1 MKSWKLI
8 YLIVAMTLQAQQA
21 PMAAPASVPLYQ
33 VTLEQSS
40 AKAINYRYLKSSTK
54 IDFKGTALAPTASG
68 MAKVSSEA
76 TTTQIKAKFEGLP
89 DPTQF
94 GPEYLTYVLWAISP
108 EGRAANLGEI
118 LLKKGHGKVEVT
130 EPLQSFGLV
139 VTAEP
144 YFAVAQPS
152 NVVVM
157 ENAVRKGTEGK
168 IELIDAKYDLLK
180 RGSYHMDA
188 SPSAGMPMDKKTPF
202 EVYEARNAVA
212 IAMAEGAQTY
222 APDAFAKA
230 QSQLT
235 QSETEKGSVKVKSMA
250 AREATQS
257 AEDSRLIAVK
267 RQETERLASERK
279 LAQDTLDQANSDAA
293 QAKLAA
299 DQASAAA
306 ATALASADSSRQAAQ
321 SENTNL
327 RAQLLAQLSAILETR
342 ATARGLIVNMSGMT
356 FNTSKSTLKPLGRE
370 KLAKIAGL
378 VLAHPGLK
386 MQVEGYTDNTGGDAL
401 NQSLSEKR
409 ADAARNYLVDEG
421 VKSENIT
428 SKGLGKADPID
439 SNATA
444 AGRSKNRRVELVV
457 SGAGITDPSGETK

>member
-1 MKSWKLI
+1 MI
-8 YLIVAMTLQAQQA
+8 YLIVAMTLQAQTPIPA
-21 PMAAPASVPLYQ
+21 PSVPLYR

-40 AKAINYRYLKSSTK
+40 AKAINYRYMKSSTK

-118 LLKKGHGKVEVT
+118 LLKKGKGKVEVT

-157 ENAVRKGTEGK
+157 ENAVRKGTKGN
-168 IELIDAKYDLLK
+168 IEFIDAKYDLLK
-180 RGSYHMDA
+180 RGSYHMEA
-188 SPSAGMPMDKKTPF
+188 NPSAGMPLDKDTPF

-212 IAMAEGAQTY
+212 IASSEGAQTY
-222 APDAFAKA
+222 APEAFAKA
-230 QSQLT
+230 QGQLT
-235 QSETEKGSVKVKSMA
+235 QSETEKGNAKVKSMA

-257 AEDSRLIAVK
+257 AEDARLIAVK
-267 RQETERLASERK
+267 RQETERLANERK
-279 LAQDTLDQANSDAA
+279 LAQANIDQANSATAQANSNAA
-293 QAKLAA
+293 QAQIAA

-306 ATALASADSSRQAAQ
+306 ATALASADSSRKAAQ
-321 SENTNL
+321 RENTNL
-327 RAQLLAQLSAILETR
+327 RAQLLAQLSSILETR

-356 FNTSKSTLKPLGRE
+356 FNTSKSTLLPLGRE

-386 MQVEGYTDNTGGDAL
+386 MEVEGYTDNTGGDAL
-401 NQSLSEKR
+401 NQTLSEKR

-428 SKGLGKADPID
+428 SKGLGKADPIE

-444 AGRSKNRRVELVV
+444 AGRAKNRRVELVV

>member
-1 MKSWKLI
+1 M
-8 YLIVAMTLQAQQA
+8 
-21 PMAAPASVPLYQ
+21 
-33 VTLEQSS
+33 
-40 AKAINYRYLKSSTK
+40 
-54 IDFKGTALAPTASG
+54 
-68 MAKVSSEA
+68 EA
-76 TTTQIKAKFEGLP
+76 
-89 DPTQF
+89 
-94 GPEYLTYVLWAISP
+94 
-108 EGRAANLGEI
+108 N
-118 LLKKGHGKVEVT
+118 
-130 EPLQSFGLV
+130 
-139 VTAEP
+139 
-144 YFAVAQPS
+144 AQPTM
-152 NVVVM
+152 V
-157 ENAVRKGTEGK
+157 
-168 IELIDAKYDLLK
+168 L
-180 RGSYHMDA
+180 
-188 SPSAGMPMDKKTPF
+188 DKATPF

-212 IAMAEGAQTY
+212 IARTEGAPTY
-222 APDAFAKA
+222 APEAFNKA
-230 QSQLT
+230 QGQLDAAEGT
-235 QSETEKGSVKVKSMA
+235 QGSKKDV
-250 AREATQS
+250 ARTARQATQS
-257 AEDSRLIAVK
+257 AEDARLIAVK

-356 FNTSKSTLKPLGRE
+356 FNTSKSTLLPLGRE

-386 MQVEGYTDNTGGDAL
+386 MQVEGYTDSTGGDAL
-401 NQSLSEKR
+401 NQTLSEKR

-457 SGAGITDPSGETK
+457 SGAGITDAAGSAN